1 MIFKRADIVLFIIL
15 INVLVSLTAGFFTSD
30 YLHIGIMRAALMAL
44 MIPLLMIDG
53 VRLTWTAA
61 AIFACLVYLI
71 CLVPF
76 SSAPV
81 KTFDVVAKVAISL
94 LMFVMAYNYIR
105 GEAARRKLSK
115 LVSICLALF
124 FINFIIAQIF
134 GIGINPYYEEGL
146 KAGAGNVQQ
155 TYLIAYLLIF
165 SPLVGFYR
173 NEPFRIRWW
182 EATIMLFALFPLALI
197 GRRGALLGLLAGLV
211 IYTVFT
217 PKKTRV
223 FGAIGVAALLAA
235 ATLPLYIHHVYG
247 VLEDRMRETDTP
259 DQIGRVQEMI
269 NGIELV
275 RYGELKEVLFGREL
289 FNYVSV
295 TRDFRDLH
303 TDYAAYLL
311 SAGLI
316 GFLLYFSIIPALW
329 LDYWR
334 RLRCVRRAALAREFT
349 GVFIGLIAAYIII
362 SFSGQYYV
370 VSSLSLVFSLWGALL
385 ASIEELAV
393 PSDEIQ
399 EEDVGDAP
407 EHQKKQEL
415 QRSLV

>member
-1 MIFKRADIVLFIIL
+1 
-15 INVLVSLTAGFFTSD
+15 
-30 YLHIGIMRAALMAL
+30 
-44 MIPLLMIDG
+44 
-53 VRLTWTAA
+53 
-61 AIFACLVYLI
+61 
-71 CLVPF
+71 
-76 SSAPV
+76 
-81 KTFDVVAKVAISL
+81 
-94 LMFVMAYNYIR
+94 
-105 GEAARRKLSK
+105 
-115 LVSICLALF
+115 
-124 FINFIIAQIF
+124 
-134 GIGINPYYEEGL
+134 
-146 KAGAGNVQQ
+146 
-155 TYLIAYLLIF
+155 
-165 SPLVGFYR
+165 
-173 NEPFRIRWW
+173 
-182 EATIMLFALFPLALI
+182 MLFALFPLALI